1 MFPYN
6 LLILPLTGGYFFIAN
21 FAFLKYKYQRLD
33 TPRLL
38 LNSILAGI
46 LITIIA
52 FALRT
57 FVENEY
63 PAFYFRCCRILRLL
77 PIERTEANRYLGTLL
92 FSLVGIVLFTVII
105 NGLVKLF
112 WGDELEQLFRDS
124 VLKAQLIQLTLKN
137 DKVYLGI
144 IDKIPEPKKTNYVS
158 LIPIYSGYRNKDT
171 KEMTI
176 TTSYETI
183 NLLIKEKALIPKLS
197 KMLVIIKQDE
207 ILIAQPHDPEIYAS
221 FKNAQKASQQQ
232 QQINF
237 SVPPTCF
244 AQQST
249 VHKVQ
254 S

>member
-52 FALRT
+52 FAFRT

-63 PAFYFRCCRILRLL
+63 PALYSKCCRVLHLL
-77 PIERTEANRYLGTLL
+77 PIERTETNRYLGTLL

-112 WGDELEQLFRDS
+112 WGYEKIISNAVDKYGDELEQLFRDS

-158 LIPIYSGYRNKDT
+158 LIPIYSGYRDKDK
-171 KEMTI
+171 KEMI
-176 TTSYETI
+176 INTSYETI
-183 NLLIKEKALIPKLS
+183 NLLIKEKTLTPKLS

-207 ILIAQPHDPEIYAS
+207 ILTAQPHDPEIYAH
-221 FKNAQKASQQQ
+221 FKKTQLISQQQ
-232 QQINF
+232 QQ
-237 SVPPTCF
+237 
-244 AQQST
+244 QQ
-249 VHKVQ
+249 Q
-254 S
+254 

>member
-52 FALRT
+52 FAIRT
-57 FVENEY
+57 FIEKEHPELY
-63 PAFYFRCCRILRLL
+63 ASCCRMLRLI
-77 PIERTEANRYLGTLL
+77 PVERTEANRYLGTLL
-92 FSLVGIVLFTVII
+92 FSLVGIVFFTVII
-105 NGLVKLF
+105 NGIVKLF
-112 WGDELEQLFRDS
+112 WGYEKIISNAVDKYGDELEQLFRDS
-124 VLKAQLIQLTLKN
+124 VLKAQLVQLTLKN

-144 IDKIPEPKKTNYVS
+144 IDRIPEPKKTNYIS

-183 NLLIKEKALIPKLS
+183 NLLIREQALIPKLS
-197 KMLVIIKQDE
+197 KMLVVIKQDE
-207 ILIAQPHDPEIYAS
+207 ILTAQPHDPEIYAS
-221 FKNAQKASQQQ
+221 FKKNRLTAQQQ
-232 QQINF
+232 QQ
-237 SVPPTCF
+237 
-244 AQQST
+244 Q
-249 VHKVQ
+249 
-254 S
+254 